1 MSILTGL
8 AQPLMDRKMVLL
20 VFDGLGGLS
29 QGKGTELEVARTPNL
44 DRLAAAGTLG
54 LIHPIA
60 RGITP
65 GSGPAHLSLFG
76 YDPLQTVV
84 GRGILSAL
92 GVGFSDLREG
102 DVAGRINFCTLG
114 ADGAITDRR
123 AGRVA
128 TEVSSQLVEKLNR
141 GVSIPGV
148 EVFVRPE
155 KEHRAAVVFRGR
167 GLSGELTDSDPQAT
181 GRPPLP
187 VQAMPGAPASAQ
199 ATAEIV
205 NQFISQALAILK
217 EDRPANGILVRGLD
231 AYQPIPSM
239 GALFKIKPASIAVYP
254 MYRGVAQLCGM
265 TVLDAGQSFSDQ
277 LARLA
282 AAWNDFDFFFV
293 HVKKTDSSGEDGNF
307 DAKVKALEECDPLIP
322 EIEKLGPA
330 CLAVTGDHSTPC
342 AMKAHSFHPV
352 PLLLCSELARAD
364 DCTAFGETQC
374 ARGGLGQ
381 FESKD
386 LLALMLAHA
395 GRLAK
400 FGA

>member
-1 MSILTGL
+1 MSILSQL
-8 AQPLMDRKMVLL
+8 AQPMRDKKIVLL

-29 QGKGTELEVARTPNL
+29 EGKGTELEVARTPNL

-54 LIHPIA
+54 LIHPIGP
-60 RGITP
+60 GITP

-76 YDPLQTVV
+76 YDPLETVV

-92 GVGFSDLREG
+92 GVGFTDIRRG
-102 DVAGRINFCTLG
+102 DVAGRINFCTLDKNG
-114 ADGAITDRR
+114 VITDRR

-128 TEVSSQLVEKLNR
+128 TEVSSKLVDKLNE

-148 EVFVRPE
+148 QVFVRPE
-155 KEHRAAVVFRGR
+155 KEHRAAVVFRGE
-167 GLSGELTDSDPQAT
+167 GLSGELSDSDPQVT
-181 GRPPLP
+181 GKPPLP
-187 VQAMPGAPASAQ
+187 VQPHPGAPASAQ
-199 ATAEIV
+199 KTADIV
-205 NQFISQALAILK
+205 NQFIRQAFDVLK
-217 EDRPANGILVRGLD
+217 DDQPANGILVRGLD
-231 AYQPIPSM
+231 AYEPIPSM
-239 GALFKIKPASIAVYP
+239 GDRFNIKPAAIAVYP

-265 TVLDAGQSFSDQ
+265 TLLEAGDSFATQ

-282 AAWNDFDFFFV
+282 AAWNDFDFFFI

-307 DAKVKALEECDPLIP
+307 AAKVKVLEECDALIP

-342 AMKAHSFHPV
+342 RMKAHSFHPV
-352 PLLLCSELARAD
+352 PLLLWSPLARVD
-364 DCTAFGETQC
+364 ECTAFGESQC

-381 FESKD
+381 FESKH
-386 LLALMLAHA
+386 LMALMLAHA
-395 GRLAK
+395 GRLVK

>member
-1 MSILTGL
+1 MSILTEL
-8 AQPLMDRKMVLL
+8 AQPLRDKKIVLL

-29 QGKGTELEVARTPNL
+29 QGRGTELEVARTPNL

-54 LIHPIA
+54 LIHPIK

-76 YDPLQTVV
+76 YDPLETVV

-92 GVGFSDLREG
+92 GVGFSDIRQG
-102 DVAGRINFCTLG
+102 DVAGRINFCTLDASG
-114 ADGAITDRR
+114 TITDRR

-128 TEVSSQLVEKLNR
+128 TEISAQLVEKLNQK
-141 GVSIPGV
+141 VKVPGV
-148 EVFVRPE
+148 EIFVRPE
-155 KEHRAAVVFRGR
+155 KEHRAAVVFRGP
-167 GLSGELTDSDPQAT
+167 GLSGELSDSDPQAT
-181 GRPPLP
+181 GRKPLA
-187 VQAMPGAPASAQ
+187 VDAHPGAPASAKKAAGLVNEFIRQ
-199 ATAEIV
+199 A
-205 NQFISQALAILK
+205 FDILK
-217 EDRPANGILVRGLD
+217 HDHPANGILVRGLD

-239 GALFKIKPASIAVYP
+239 SELFNIRPAAIAIYP

-265 TVLDAGQSFSDQ
+265 TLLDSGDSFQTQ

-282 AAWNDFDFFFV
+282 AAWNDFDFFFI

-307 DAKVKALEECDPLIP
+307 EAKVKVLEDCDPLIP

-342 AMKAHSFHPV
+342 KMKAHSFHPV
-352 PLLLCSELARAD
+352 PLLLWSELARVD
-364 DCTAFGETQC
+364 ECTAFGEREC
-374 ARGGLGQ
+374 LRGGLGQ
-381 FESKD
+381 LESKD
-386 LLALMLAHA
+386 LMALMLAHA
-395 GRLAK
+395 GRLVK